1 MSRLSYSDLMA
12 ELKSVKDPLAFVLE
26 AATKLNFY
34 DDLVVALFPAA
45 AQRMDANDKAAKIER
60 RVQLAHIWARCPE
73 LRKEKPIGEFIK
85 EVDDAIMKD

>member
-1 MSRLSYSDLMA
+1 MTRSIEGNVRDWLATCKNPVEVLLDL
-12 ELKSVKDPLAFVLE
+12 
-26 AATKLNFY
+26 ATKTNNY